1 MGLIFWLTL
10 CSLISTMTYK
20 RDRERDGIT
29 TATKKTNDTI
39 TRNKH
44 EKLKPDSVALY
55 AYKWTEFITAPGPTQ
70 VSCGKIIV

>member
-1 MGLIFWLTL
+1 VGLIFWLTL

-44 EKLKPDSVALY
+44 EKLKPDFV
-55 AYKWTEFITAPGPTQ
+55 AYKWTEFITASGPTQ